1 MHERSNVFSSMQHIE
16 FKIQFPL
23 NYLQIEL
30 KTVPGMT
37 GKERSLATNGVLKD
51 L

>member
-1 MHERSNVFSSMQHIE
+1 MQHIE

-30 KTVPGMT
+30 KTVWVWQHNNDM
-37 GKERSLATNGVLKD
+37 KEISLATNGVLKD